1 MADPELIKQMLVKDF
16 QFFTNRFQFNAIHEL
31 WDKNLF
37 SANDENWKRLRMITS
52 PSFSSG
58 KLRGMS
64 SIMSKSVDKLNSYFY
79 KMAKSEEEEGGVIE
93 VKRTMAGFTTD
104 VIASTSFATE
114 TDANEDP
121 NNPFVANG
129 RAFFDIKVLRSI
141 AILMLPSWAL
151 KFLNIKSLFLEGPF
165 QFFVDV
171 SQHILEQRR
180 SAGSSGHRHDL
191 VQLLMDATVD
201 QRDLEQV
208 NYERMTVGDEEESE
222 EEENNNRDKKKM
234 AEQSVSTTKEET
246 NQKRKLTDNEIIAN
260 CVFFF
265 VSSIHRSKSV
275 NFA

>member
-1 MADPELIKQMLVKDF
+1 MIKQMLVKDF

-79 KMAKSEEEEGGVIE
+79 KMAKSEEEGGVIE